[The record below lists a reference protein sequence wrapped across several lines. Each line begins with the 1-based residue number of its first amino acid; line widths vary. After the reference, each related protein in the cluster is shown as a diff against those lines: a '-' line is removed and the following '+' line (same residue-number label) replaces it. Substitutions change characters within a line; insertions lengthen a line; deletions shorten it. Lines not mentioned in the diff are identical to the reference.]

1 MEACAAIG
9 DGLGGPTA
17 RGFEISKFLL
27 SRPSSVL
34 VISAVGML
42 SVDSIAPPRKVVRSD
57 PQRAVPRA
65 FVRRTR
71 KTRRR
76 SITDDD
82 DGGSEGCFGDWD
94 GDDGSFGGG
103 SGGGGGGGRWWNFEG
118 RGGPDWGEWGSS
130 SASSDPAFD
139 VVYGVICCIALYSCS
154 GFAFKRICR
163 FLANKEK
170 MALLRLI
177 PHFAS

>member
-1 MEACAAIG
+1 MESCAAIG
-9 DGLGGPTA
+9 DVFAGPTA
-17 RGFEISKFLL
+17 RGFEISKLLL

-42 SVDSIAPPRKVVRSD
+42 S
-57 PQRAVPRA
+57 
-65 FVRRTR
+65 
-71 KTRRR
+71 TRRR

-82 DGGSEGCFGDWD
+82 DDGCEGCFGDWD

-103 SGGGGGGGRWWNFEG
+103 RA
-118 RGGPDWGEWGSS
+118 RGTGLGEWGSS

-139 VVYGVICCIALYSCS
+139 VVYGVICCMALYSCS
-154 GFAFKRICR
+154 GFAFKRICQ

-177 PHFAS
+177 PHFAP